1 MKKFNSSKNINNS
14 KLLTNVEL
22 FSNLEQ
28 NQNVAK
34 LLINEIGQM
43 NRDFKLKHCLSNDK
57 FSSDELIM
65 DALKTGQHLNN
76 IKNSDNLKRR
86 KR

>member
-1 MKKFNSSKNINNS
+1 
-14 KLLTNVEL
+14 
-22 FSNLEQ
+22 
-28 NQNVAK
+28 
-34 LLINEIGQM
+34 M

-86 KR
+86 K